1 MLLLYHIINSISRRN
16 QLIMAKKQIIFRLE
30 EETYQQLQIYAIR
43 NKTSVQ
49 KIVEEYILELLKKR
63 NDDSRLHPYS

>member
-1 MLLLYHIINSISRRN
+1 
-16 QLIMAKKQIIFRLE
+16 MAKKQIIFRLE

-63 NDDSRLHPYS
+63 NDDSRLHPHS

>member
-1 MLLLYHIINSISRRN
+1 
-16 QLIMAKKQIIFRLE
+16 MAKKQIIFRLE

-49 KIVEEYILELLKKR
+49 KIVEEYILELLKKS
-63 NDDSRLHPYS
+63 NDDSRLHPHS